1 MDSGARGFPL
11 YLREKRT
18 LFGEESWVNLTKEA
32 ASYLAAVNSE
42 PRQLFFHC
50 LATLHSAAYRNE
62 NADAIR
68 QDWPRILLPQT
79 GERLAASAALGET
92 VAGLLNPEGPGGGV
106 TTGRIRPELRPIAA
120 AQHNQR
126 SVLNPAADFA
136 VTAGWG
142 YTVRDG
148 SVTMPGGG
156 TFRERDYS
164 TAELEAVTQGAA
176 ALNLTTEA
184 ALALLGAT
192 TYDVYLNDHA
202 YWANV
207 PARVWEYT
215 IGGYQVLK
223 KWLSY
228 REEKVL
234 GRPLTLDEVRAV
246 TAIARRIA
254 ALLLLQPQLDAN
266 YQAIKAN
273 E

>member
-1 MDSGARGFPL
+1 MHPVERYLTELLHLHRLQAGTGELSAYPPL
-11 YLREKRT
+11 FAL
-18 LFGEESWVNLTKEA
+18 LTEIGHGLKPRI
-32 ASYLAAVNSE
+32 AAVGN
-42 PRQLFFHC
+42 
-50 LATLHSAAYRNE
+50 LANVGAGHP
-62 NADAIR
+62 D
-68 QDWPRILLPQT
+68 
-79 GERLAASAALGET
+79 
-92 VAGLLNPEGPGGGV
+92 AGLFTEKQRDEPIPERGVGEVGG
-106 TTGRIRPELRPIAA
+106 
-120 AQHNQR
+120 R
-126 SVLNPAADFA
+126 SADFA

-142 YTVRDG
+142 YTIRDG

-156 TFRERDYS
+156 TFRERDY
-164 TAELEAVTQGAA
+164 TAAELQAVTQGAA
-176 ALNLTTEA
+176 ALNLTDEA

-207 PARVWEYT
+207 PARVWAYT

-266 YQAIKAN
+266 YQTIKAD